1 MAKRRPSELELQ
13 VLGVLWEHGPSTVR
27 EVLPALPDGKT
38 RAYTTVLTVMQ
49 GMEKKLLVSHTRSG
63 LAHVY
68 HPQVTRDEVVRPF
81 MKTLL
86 QNMFGGDPAQVVQA
100 LVDSSEVDEA
110 QLREIRKV
118 LNVAARQNREREE
131 ER

>member
-1 MAKRRPSELELQ
+1 
-13 VLGVLWEHGPSTVR
+13 
-27 EVLPALPDGKT
+27 
-38 RAYTTVLTVMQ
+38 
-49 GMEKKLLVSHTRSG
+49 MEKKQLVSHPRSG

-86 QNMFGGDPAQVVQA
+86 QNMFGGDPARVVQA

-118 LNVAARQNREREE
+118 LNAAARQNREREE
-131 ER
+131 AR